1 MGINKTMKQLIKVGF
16 VLASV
21 MTLAGAAVAGP
32 VTGSWRGI
40 VRYDA
45 SKLPSDSAPNH
56 AKLKAQVARNA
67 ANVHLSLAMK
77 PDHTFL
83 LQSGSPSGN
92 QTVVGTWAQSGN
104 AIQMTFKKGAKS
116 ETDVYSVSKDGKSI
130 SITKG
135 PASLVFFR

>member
-16 VLASV
+16 VLASLA
-21 MTLAGAAVAGP
+21 TLAVAAFAGP

-45 SKLPSDSAPNH
+45 SKLPAESNANH
-56 AKLKAQVARNA
+56 EKLKAQNVRNA
-67 ANVHLSLAMK
+67 ASVHLSLAMK
-77 PDHTFL
+77 ADHTFL
-83 LQSGSPSGN
+83 LSSGSPNGN
-92 QTVVGTWAQSGN
+92 QNVVGTWAQSGN
-104 AIQMTFKKGAKS
+104 SIQMTFKKGAKS
-116 ETDVYSVSKDGKSI
+116 ETDIYSVAKDGKTI